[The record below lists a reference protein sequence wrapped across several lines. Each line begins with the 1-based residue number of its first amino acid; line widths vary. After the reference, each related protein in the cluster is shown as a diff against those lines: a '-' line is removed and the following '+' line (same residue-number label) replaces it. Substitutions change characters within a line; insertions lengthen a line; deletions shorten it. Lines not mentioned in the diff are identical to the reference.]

1 VPEAPLEDNGS
12 GLAPAGD
19 GWFVVNVGDAQWL
32 TSEGGA
38 KRATGAECNFESRK
52 AEFTQF
58 GIRIHVLAPGE
69 SNGLYHGEN
78 QQENFVVL
86 AGECLLLVEGEERP
100 LKQWDFVHCPPWTEH
115 IFVGAG
121 DGPCAIL
128 MVGAR
133 VGEWQVR
140 YPESEVA
147 ARHGASAAAET
158 SDPDVAYADF
168 EPSRRERPS
177 AWSQLPWS

>member
-1 VPEAPLEDNGS
+1 MVPEAPVEQLDH
-12 GLAPAGD
+12 GLAPTGE
-19 GWFVVNVGDAQWL
+19 GWFVVNARETRWFDGVFGAYNQFQGDVRFAQI
-32 TSEGGA
+32 GVAIG
-38 KRATGAECNFESRK
+38 
-52 AEFTQF
+52 
-58 GIRIHVLAPGE
+58 VLNPGQPACK
-69 SNGLYHGEN
+69 YHGEAD
-78 QQENFVVL
+78 QEGFLVL
-86 AGECLLLVEGEERP
+86 QGECLLLVEGQERP
-100 LKQWDFVHCPPWTEH
+100 LKQWDFFHCPPWTEH

-140 YPESEVA
+140 YPESEFA